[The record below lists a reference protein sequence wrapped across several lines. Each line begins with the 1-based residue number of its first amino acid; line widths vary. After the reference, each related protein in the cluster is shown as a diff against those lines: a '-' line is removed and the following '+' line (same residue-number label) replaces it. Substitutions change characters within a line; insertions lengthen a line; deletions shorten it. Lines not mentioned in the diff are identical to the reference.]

1 MWQIL
6 EDSAESDGYVV
17 SWSEDKEDHNK
28 NKVKQIQ
35 KEMFIQMVVGLHP
48 WWFEMEPIPEIQVIL
63 EDCPLILSEVSRNIT
78 SVFFRLTFLL
88 DDSIRN

>member
-1 MWQIL
+1 L

-48 WWFEMEPIPEIQVIL
+48 
-63 EDCPLILSEVSRNIT
+63 
-78 SVFFRLTFLL
+78 
-88 DDSIRN
+88 